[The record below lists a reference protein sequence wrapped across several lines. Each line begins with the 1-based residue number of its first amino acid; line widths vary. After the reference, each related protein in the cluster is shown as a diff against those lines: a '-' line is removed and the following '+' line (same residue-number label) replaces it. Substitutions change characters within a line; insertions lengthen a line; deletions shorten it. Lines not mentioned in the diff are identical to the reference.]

1 VVTTPHRTVLD
12 RPPSRT
18 LITVAV
24 LLLAINLRPVVNALG
39 AVIPE
44 LRDATGLPA
53 ATTGF
58 LLSMPTLAF
67 AVMGLAAPA
76 LAARWGSHRSVVV
89 ALMALVA
96 GQLMRSVLP
105 GTIALFAGSL
115 IGLAGIAVGNVLL
128 PGLVRLHF
136 PDRIPMMTAAYTTL
150 LTIGGAAAAGLT
162 LPIARG
168 LGGDWRTG
176 LGMWAATA
184 LVALVPWL
192 LVVRRDPLKGPPPS
206 AGRRLPLR
214 TLARTRVAWAL
225 AVYFGA
231 QSMVAYVVFGWLAE
245 ILVDTGMTD
254 TAAAFQVAIAIT
266 VGIPLAALVP
276 PLVGRMRH
284 PAALVIALSCCY
296 LAAFLGLILMPG
308 EFVWVF
314 AALIGVGTGAFPLA
328 LTLIALRA
336 RTGLATTSLSAFTQC
351 GGYLLASAG
360 PLGFGVLYDL
370 AGTWTVPLLAMCVVV
385 VIQACAGCLAVRPR
399 YVEDELPAAA

>member
-1 VVTTPHRTVLD
+1 MQSSSVPLPD

-53 ATTGF
+53 ATTGL
-58 LLSMPTLAF
+58 LLSLPTFAF
-67 AVMGLAAPA
+67 AVMGLTAPA
-76 LAARWGSHRSVVV
+76 LAARWGSHRTVVV
-89 ALMALVA
+89 TLFALAL
-96 GQLMRSVLP
+96 GQLIRAVLP
-105 GTIALFAGSL
+105 GTVALFAGSL
-115 IGLAGIAVGNVLL
+115 IALAGIAVGNVLL

-136 PDRIPMMTAAYTTL
+136 PDRIPVMTAAYTTL

-162 LPIARG
+162 LPIERS

-184 LVALVPWL
+184 MVALVPWL
-192 LVVRRDPLKGPPPS
+192 LVVRRDPLKGPAPS

-231 QSMVAYVVFGWLAE
+231 QSMIAYVVFGWLAE

-276 PLVGRMRH
+276 PLLGRMRR
-284 PAALVIALSCCY
+284 PAILVVALSGCY
-296 LAAFLGLILMPG
+296 LAAFIGLIVIPG
-308 EFVWVF
+308 QFVWVF

-351 GGYLLASAG
+351 GGYLIASAG
-360 PLGFGVLYDL
+360 PLGFGVLFDL
-370 AGTWTVPLLAMCVVV
+370 SGTWTVPLLVMCGVVA
-385 VIQACAGCLAVRPR
+385 IQAVAGCLAVRPR
-399 YVEDELPAAA
+399 FVEDELPAAV